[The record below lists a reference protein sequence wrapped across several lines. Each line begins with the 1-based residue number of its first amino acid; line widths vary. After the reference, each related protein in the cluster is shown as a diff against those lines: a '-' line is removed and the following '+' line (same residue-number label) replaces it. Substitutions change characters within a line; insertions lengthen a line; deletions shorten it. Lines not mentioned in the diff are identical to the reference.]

1 MENKKI
7 LRFLSILALSTMLMS
22 GFSMTGFSAQ
32 TDLAIQK
39 DTTENLTQA
48 DLTTGDIDF
57 EEDLPV
63 KKESLISDDGTFRYT
78 TFTNKQVSYAVFDK
92 ALTPDVTKFVVP
104 NKIKGVEITT
114 IGGSAFSHMT
124 KLKQVTIGKYVYSI
138 GGKAFKGCTSLNK
151 INLNKVC
158 YFGKESFSGCKAL
171 KSIDLTKDIGG
182 YCAEFDKM
190 AFYNCKNLKI
200 VKIYDEVFIHSNA
213 FGYYKNG
220 SNNYAKVPN
229 FKLIVSTNDRYG
241 DGAFSKDGIGYCHNN
256 DIDCVYKLKSSH
268 TKKLF
273 LWAGFAGKFKVDNK
287 SLTEW
292 TTSNSKVL
300 NIDRYGNFVALKKGA
315 VTVKAKKQ
323 NGETYSKRI
332 TVKNDPK
339 LLESNIQVKK
349 GTSYKVK
356 IQGKANSIDNEYG
369 KSSIAEITSKK
380 SAKAINI
387 KGLKSGK
394 TTLNINVNGVIL
406 PLKVKVI

>member
-7 LRFLSILALSTMLMS
+7 LRFLSILALSTMLVS
-22 GFSMTGFSAQ
+22 GFTMTGFSAQ
-32 TDLAIQK
+32 TDASIQK

-48 DLTTGDIDF
+48 DLPSQDIDF
-57 EEDLPV
+57 EEELPV
-63 KKESLISDDGTFRYT
+63 KKESFTSDDGTFRYT
-78 TFTNKQVSYAVFDK
+78 IYTNEQVSYAVFDK

-124 KLKQVTIGKYVYSI
+124 KIKQVTIGKYVYSI
-138 GGKAFKGCTSLNK
+138 GGKAFKGCTSLSK
-151 INLNKVC
+151 INLDRVY

-171 KSIDLTKDIGG
+171 KSLDLTKDIGG

-190 AFYNCKNLKI
+190 AFYNCKNLKT
-200 VKIYDEVFIHSNA
+200 VKIFDEVFIHTKA

-241 DGAFSKDGIGYCHNN
+241 DYEFIKDGIGYCHNN

-315 VTVKAKKQ
+315 VTVKAKKP
-323 NGETYSKRI
+323 NGETYSKRV
-332 TVKNDPK
+332 TVKNNPK
-339 LLESNIQVKK
+339 LSESHIQVKK

-356 IQGKANSIDNEYG
+356 IQGKANSIDNQYS
-369 KSSIAEITSKK
+369 KSSLAVITSEK

-394 TTLNINVNGVIL
+394 TTLNINVNGVVL

>member
-1 MENKKI
+1 MKNKKI
-7 LRFLSILALSTMLMS
+7 LRFLSILALSTMLVS
-22 GFSMTGFSAQ
+22 GFTMTGFSAQ
-32 TDLAIQK
+32 TDLAMQK
-39 DTTENLTQA
+39 DTTENQSQVE
-48 DLTTGDIDF
+48 LTTEDIDF
-57 EEDLPV
+57 EEELPV
-63 KKESLISDDGTFRYT
+63 KKESFTSDDGTFRYT
-78 TFTNKQVSYAVFDK
+78 IYTNEQVSYAVFDK

-138 GGKAFKGCTSLNK
+138 GGKAFKGCTSLSK
-151 INLNKVC
+151 INLDRVY

-171 KSIDLTKDIGG
+171 KSLDLTRTW
-182 YCAEFDKM
+182 AEIDQM
-190 AFYNCKNLKI
+190 AFYNCKNLKT
-200 VKIYDEVFIHSNA
+200 VKIFDEAFIHSKA

-241 DGAFSKDGIGYCHNN
+241 DYEFIKDGIGYCHNN

-315 VTVKAKKQ
+315 VTVKAKKP
-323 NGETYSKRI
+323 NGETYSKRV
-332 TVKNDPK
+332 TVKNNPK
-339 LLESNIQVKK
+339 LSESHIQVKK

-356 IQGKANSIDNEYG
+356 IQGKANSIDNEYS

-387 KGLKSGK
+387 KGMKSGN
-394 TTLNINVNGVIL
+394 TTLNVNVNGVVL